1 MIYELWY
8 SLSTDSYSFFPIN
21 NNSARKLLESDAV
34 IIQCIEAENWE
45 EACRFQ
51 HKYLGWEDYKKVE

>member
-21 NNSARKLLESDAV
+21 NNSTRKLLESDAV

-51 HKYLGWEDYKKVE
+51 HKYLG